1 MRKAPPPRSRGAPNV
16 SGWAAKATHRRL
28 TSGVKATR
36 PWLTSGSKATR
47 RRHRSVTLTHQFFLQ
62 QNQLL
67 LKKRPAGG
75 SIRGKTL
82 LFIVPTVRALHD
94 CPQGA
99 FEGAR
104 HRAAAPQRLSPP
116 RGRPPQTWR
125 GRRRH
130 PPPRMPLTDLH
141 RRAKPGFLPLKGPRH
156 DEARRH
162 R

>member
-1 MRKAPPPRSRGAPNV
+1 V

-75 SIRGKTL
+75 SIRGKNPP
-82 LFIVPTVRALHD
+82 FYCAH
-94 CPQGA
+94 CP
-99 FEGAR
+99 R
-104 HRAAAPQRLSPP
+104 SPRLSA
-116 RGRPPQTWR
+116 RGIRGGTSSGGSASATIATARPTSANLARTAASSSTPNASYRPP
-125 GRRRH
+125 
-130 PPPRMPLTDLH
+130 PPGQAWLFTPERTTP
-141 RRAKPGFLPLKGPRH
+141 
-156 DEARRH
+156 
-162 R
+162 